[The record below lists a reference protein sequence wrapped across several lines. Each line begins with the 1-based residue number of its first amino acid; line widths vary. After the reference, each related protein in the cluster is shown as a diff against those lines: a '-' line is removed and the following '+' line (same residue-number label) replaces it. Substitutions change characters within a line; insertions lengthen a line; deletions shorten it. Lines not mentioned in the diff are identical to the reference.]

1 LGPLSSSQKFFN
13 SQLDNSFIYDYMIN
27 ESYNHVVIYGGRVLE
42 LKAEILKA
50 LAQPTRLKIL
60 ECLRTGEK
68 CICDIV
74 PAINGEQSNIS
85 RHISLMQKS
94 NLVTTRKDGVKVMV
108 KVRDPK
114 IFDILDRVSSIL
126 RSRMD
131 EQSRLMR
138 AI

>member
-1 LGPLSSSQKFFN
+1 LLKILNSIGAVFPLTNYVLWIIWLMNHIFMEA
-13 SQLDNSFIYDYMIN
+13 YM
-27 ESYNHVVIYGGRVLE
+27 EERVLE

-60 ECLRTGEK
+60 QLLRNEEK
-68 CICDIV
+68 CICEIV

-108 KVRDPK
+108 KVKDPRV
-114 IFDILDRVSSIL
+114 FEILDSISIML
-126 RSRMD
+126 RNQMSER
-131 EQSRLMR
+131 SKLIR
-138 AI
+138 AL

>member
-1 LGPLSSSQKFFN
+1 MEEIMEEK
-13 SQLDNSFIYDYMIN
+13 
-27 ESYNHVVIYGGRVLE
+27 VLE

-60 ECLRTGEK
+60 ELLRNGER
-68 CICDIV
+68 CICEIV

-108 KVRDPK
+108 KVCDPRV
-114 IFDILDRVSSIL
+114 FEILDNIALLLKKQIIETGKLVQQL
-126 RSRMD
+126 R
-131 EQSRLMR
+131 
-138 AI
+138 

>member
-1 LGPLSSSQKFFN
+1 MEEK
-13 SQLDNSFIYDYMIN
+13 
-27 ESYNHVVIYGGRVLE
+27 VLE

-60 ECLRTGEK
+60 ELLRNGER
-68 CICDIV
+68 CICEIV

-108 KVRDPK
+108 KVSDPRV
-114 IFDILDRVSSIL
+114 FEILDSIALLLKKQIIEAGKLVQQL
-126 RSRMD
+126 R
-131 EQSRLMR
+131 
-138 AI
+138 

>member
-1 LGPLSSSQKFFN
+1 
-13 SQLDNSFIYDYMIN
+13 M
-27 ESYNHVVIYGGRVLE
+27 EERVLE

-60 ECLRTGEK
+60 QLLRNGEK
-68 CICDIV
+68 CICEIV

-108 KVRDPK
+108 RVKDPRV
-114 IFDILDRVSSIL
+114 FEILDSISIIL
-126 RSRMD
+126 RNQMSER
-131 EQSRLMR
+131 SKLIR
-138 AI
+138 AL